1 LVALR
6 GVELHLMRIDDLA
19 GAIDCHADVLS
30 DSDAGWQYQ
39 FRLDHGGTP
48 LAEGRAAVMLQT

>member
-1 LVALR
+1 
-6 GVELHLMRIDDLA
+6 MRIDDLA